1 MMTSIYYFFI
11 ILSNLHLMS
20 NLFLIFIIYY
30 ETNIIFI
37 EMIISLFF
45 ISLDCLLMLVGI
57 IFLLFTIGMLSL
69 FHLSLANIKAIW
81 YFLVDELLFVLGG
94 FFVWFLTL
102 FYMAHK
108 LLIYKMMIG
117 TSGISYYC
125 PNILLQKLQRS
136 CLYYCIYFKV
146 LLRGI

>member
-1 MMTSIYYFFI
+1 MTSIYYFFI

-45 ISLDCLLMLVGI
+45 ISLYCLLMLVGI
-57 IFLLFTIGMLSL
+57 VFLLFTIGMLSL

-94 FFVWFLTL
+94 FFV
-102 FYMAHK
+102 
-108 LLIYKMMIG
+108 
-117 TSGISYYC
+117 
-125 PNILLQKLQRS
+125 
-136 CLYYCIYFKV
+136 
-146 LLRGI
+146 